1 MAGGCG
7 EPFRDASVPCVNVLL
22 CDDLETAGPPD
33 CTILT
38 LDPVFVGELPLTMVV
53 VFGGSVV
60 LLESDKGVVF
70 MVLLVI
76 IRLESSALFC

>member
-7 EPFRDASVPCVNVLL
+7 EPFRDTSVSCVNVLL

-38 LDPVFVGELPLTMVV
+38 LDPVFAGELPLTMA
-53 VFGGSVV
+53 VV
-60 LLESDKGVVF
+60 LDD
-70 MVLLVI
+70 
-76 IRLESSALFC
+76 